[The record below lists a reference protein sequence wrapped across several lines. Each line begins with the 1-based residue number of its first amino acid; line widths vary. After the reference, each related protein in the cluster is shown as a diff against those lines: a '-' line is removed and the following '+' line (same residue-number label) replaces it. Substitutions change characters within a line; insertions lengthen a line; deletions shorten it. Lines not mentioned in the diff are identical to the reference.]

1 LSTTSLVTT
10 RIMTVAMTPIA
21 CSVNV
26 ETASSIAPS
35 AAIAAATYKVTNSSR
50 IGAVVGEHA

>member
-1 LSTTSLVTT
+1 
-10 RIMTVAMTPIA
+10 MTVAMTPIA

-26 ETASSIAPS
+26 ETASPIPPS
-35 AAIAAATYKVTNSSR
+35 AASAASAAATYKLTNSSR